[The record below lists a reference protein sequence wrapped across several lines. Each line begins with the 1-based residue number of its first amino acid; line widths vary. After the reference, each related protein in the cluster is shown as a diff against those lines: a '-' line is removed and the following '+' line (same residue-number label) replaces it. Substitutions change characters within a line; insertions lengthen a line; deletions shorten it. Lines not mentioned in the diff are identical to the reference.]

1 MIKDFFNQH
10 NPIDKTVI
18 GRFGRYAIVRGS
30 FPGGKGIVCRYG
42 FYIPGKD
49 LVPIGDGIALEFD
62 ELTQL
67 AELLPALVSS
77 GEIRRTTP
85 REEYAAAVEAREAAR
100 KTPMQLW

>member
-30 FPGGKGIVCRYG
+30 YRNGNDFICRYG
-42 FYIPGKD
+42 LYLPGRD
-49 LVPIGDGIALEFD
+49 LVPVSDGIALDFD